1 MKGFMNRW
9 AKGDAQEQPVLTK
22 ASTTSPLVAYHTV
35 GRPVW
40 TPRRYESLSQ
50 EGYRKNVI
58 VYRAVNLISRG
69 IASVPWRLYEY
80 EKELSVHPLLALL
93 HAPGPLQ
100 GGSSFMEMLASYLLL
115 AGNSYVEAVMLSNG
129 QVGELHALRPDRMKV
144 IPGKSGVPQAYEYSV
159 NGQSKI
165 LHQEGSSALAP
176 VLHLKLF
183 NPLNDWYGMSPLEAA
198 SCSIDQ
204 HNTVAAH
211 NLALLQNGGRP
222 SGALIVGGKT
232 HDDIPMTQDQRQ
244 DLKETLGALYEG
256 EHNAGRVMVLEG
268 DFQWKEMGLSP
279 RDMDFIDG
287 KNLSAREI
295 AQAYGVPPMLV
306 GVPGDATFSNYKE
319 ARYHL
324 WEDTILPLLD
334 HIIDEFNRWL
344 CPAFG
349 DNLRLGYH
357 LDAIPALACRR
368 EEVWSKFEDASFLTI
383 NEKRKAMGYPPLPGG
398 DTL

>member
-9 AKGDAQEQPVLTK
+9 GKRGAQEQPALSK
-22 ASTTSPLVAYHTV
+22 ASTTSPMVAYHTV
-35 GRPVW
+35 GKPVW

-69 IASVPWRLYEY
+69 VASVPWRLYNH
-80 EKELSVHPLLALL
+80 EKELSLHPLLTLL

-100 GGSSFMEMLASYLLL
+100 GGASFMEMLASYLLL
-115 AGNSYVEAVMLSNG
+115 AGNSYVEAVMLPSG

-144 IPGKSGVPQAYEYSV
+144 IPGKSGLPQAYEYSV

-165 LHQEGSSALAP
+165 LHQEGGGALAP

-222 SGALIVGGKT
+222 SGALIVGGENK
-232 HDDIPMTQDQRQ
+232 
-244 DLKETLGALYEG
+244 
-256 EHNAGRVMVLEG
+256 
-268 DFQWKEMGLSP
+268 
-279 RDMDFIDG
+279 
-287 KNLSAREI
+287 
-295 AQAYGVPPMLV
+295 
-306 GVPGDATFSNYKE
+306 
-319 ARYHL
+319 
-324 WEDTILPLLD
+324 
-334 HIIDEFNRWL
+334 
-344 CPAFG
+344 
-349 DNLRLGYH
+349 
-357 LDAIPALACRR
+357 
-368 EEVWSKFEDASFLTI
+368 
-383 NEKRKAMGYPPLPGG
+383 
-398 DTL
+398 